1 MRVSN
6 DAAFFDDFN
15 FVLMH
20 HRRVGGS
27 FEAAVQGKFFVP
39 VIWTLS
45 AVLAAAPARAAS
57 ETVAPPADD
66 IADLSLEQ
74 LGNIVVTS
82 VSRQEERL
90 SNAAASIFIISASD
104 IRRSGAQSIP
114 EALRLAPNLQ
124 VAQVDGR
131 NYAITARG
139 FNSPFENKLLVM
151 IDGRSVYS
159 PLFSG
164 VFWDAQDVVMEDIER
179 IEVISGPGATIWGT
193 NAVNGVINVIT
204 RSARDTQGGLLATAG
219 GDHQKNGSARYGGE
233 LPGGGSYR
241 AYAKFAEVDDT
252 RTAAGIDTGTG
263 MRHTQAGFRADWDLD
278 RGGMTLSGDA
288 YQGTLGQ
295 LGTRD
300 IYTEGANLVGRYT
313 RKLADDSDLRL
324 EAILDHTERNQPGA
338 FVERL
343 STLDLEAQHG
353 VRIGERHNVSWG
365 GGYRYSWDDVSNGSA
380 FGFLPGQLALHWAN
394 VFAQDEITLRPGLK
408 LTAGLRVEENNYTG
422 AEYLPSVRLAW
433 TPAADQ
439 LLWSSLSR
447 TVRSPSRIDRDLY
460 SPTTPV
466 LIGGVPRYVIGGGP
480 DFQSEVAKVLELG
493 YRAQPLP
500 ALSYSITAYVSSY
513 DRLRTLEPQTD
524 PNAGALSVF
533 SNMGEGSEHGIEMWG
548 RWQLAPA
555 WRINAGAVFQHV
567 QTDLKPGSLDTSG
580 SSGLATDDPARHWLL
595 RSSHDL
601 SERSQLD
608 LTLRYT
614 SALPTPAVAAYY
626 EMDAQWMWQP
636 RPNVNVA
643 LIGQNLLHDAH
654 AEFGTAPGGSVIE
667 RSVLLKLTLRF

>member
-1 MRVSN
+1 MRVST

-204 RSARDTQGGLLATAG
+204 RSARDTQAACWPRPAATI
-219 GDHQKNGSARYGGE
+219 K
-233 LPGGGSYR
+233 
-241 AYAKFAEVDDT
+241 
-252 RTAAGIDTGTG
+252 RTAARVTAANCPAAALTAPTPSSRRSTTPAPPPASTPVPACATRKRASAPTGT
-263 MRHTQAGFRADWDLD
+263 
-278 RGGMTLSGDA
+278 S
-288 YQGTLGQ
+288 
-295 LGTRD
+295 
-300 IYTEGANLVGRYT
+300 I
-313 RKLADDSDLRL
+313 
-324 EAILDHTERNQPGA
+324 
-338 FVERL
+338 
-343 STLDLEAQHG
+343 
-353 VRIGERHNVSWG
+353 
-365 GGYRYSWDDVSNGSA
+365 
-380 FGFLPGQLALHWAN
+380 
-394 VFAQDEITLRPGLK
+394 
-408 LTAGLRVEENNYTG
+408 
-422 AEYLPSVRLAW
+422 
-433 TPAADQ
+433 AA
-439 LLWSSLSR
+439 
-447 TVRSPSRIDRDLY
+447 
-460 SPTTPV
+460 
-466 LIGGVPRYVIGGGP
+466 
-480 DFQSEVAKVLELG
+480 A
-493 YRAQPLP
+493 
-500 ALSYSITAYVSSY
+500 
-513 DRLRTLEPQTD
+513 
-524 PNAGALSVF
+524 
-533 SNMGEGSEHGIEMWG
+533 
-548 RWQLAPA
+548 
-555 WRINAGAVFQHV
+555 
-567 QTDLKPGSLDTSG
+567 
-580 SSGLATDDPARHWLL
+580 
-595 RSSHDL
+595 
-601 SERSQLD
+601 
-608 LTLRYT
+608 
-614 SALPTPAVAAYY
+614 
-626 EMDAQWMWQP
+626 
-636 RPNVNVA
+636 
-643 LIGQNLLHDAH
+643 
-654 AEFGTAPGGSVIE
+654 
-667 RSVLLKLTLRF
+667 